1 MRNFKLLA
9 IAFGI
14 LFSACSQEHINC
26 LENKEVFIQTIRPSA
41 IICSVP
47 PGHLS
52 LNVSWDTSHTEIMSE
67 CDANYQLSQ
76 MQLSWNDHV
85 RLYAQKA
92 EDSPEDSLYYSF
104 VSANPAVYTILDEDN

>member
-47 PGHLS
+47 SGHLS
-52 LNVSWDTSHTEIMSE
+52 LNVSWDTSYTEIMSE
-67 CDANYQLSQ
+67 CDANYQLNQ

-104 VSANPAVYTILDEDN
+104 VSDHPAVYTILDEGN

>member
-52 LNVSWDTSHTEIMSE
+52 LNISWDTSHTEIMSE
-67 CDANYQLSQ
+67 CDANYQLNQ

-104 VSANPAVYTILDEDN
+104 VSDHPAVYTILDEGN